1 MTASEV
7 FDLLVSMVQGAGIGA
22 VFLLVLFIGFC
33 LVLGYV
39 KLRPS
44 GPRTLTVRSLD
55 EALGTRSSTSR
66 RTRPAA
72 PPTSSP
78 GPAGPSD
85 VSATFRRL
93 LHPAPAPPAETSSA
107 RTS

>member
-7 FDLLVSMVQGAGIGA
+7 FDLIVATVQGAGTGA

-55 EALGTRSSTSR
+55 EALGTPVVYLTPAEPRGTTDQLAGSR
-66 RTRPAA
+66 R
-72 PPTSSP
+72 S
-78 GPAGPSD
+78 
-85 VSATFRRL
+85 V
-93 LHPAPAPPAETSSA
+93 
-107 RTS
+107 